1 MTKTKIIGGIIYILG
16 ENDKENHE
24 IIKKSDIN
32 YWWFHFDNNPNEH
45 CIVNSYNI
53 NNNIIVTASNF
64 IQKYSK
70 NKKIKLIFVTLKLKI
85 LKF

>member
-32 YWWFHFDNNPNEH
+32 Y
-45 CIVNSYNI
+45 
-53 NNNIIVTASNF
+53 
-64 IQKYSK
+64 
-70 NKKIKLIFVTLKLKI
+70 
-85 LKF
+85 